1 MNSEL
6 KSIASVFNAPHIVG
20 LMHFNFSITISGK
33 YSDRYSIVGEY
44 HPCNVSSANSSQNAQ
59 LCMI

>member
-20 LMHFNFSITISGK
+20 LMHFEELYQVANWT
-33 YSDRYSIVGEY
+33 YR
-44 HPCNVSSANSSQNAQ
+44 VSLLLSVLLFEHNLYLEILS
-59 LCMI
+59 